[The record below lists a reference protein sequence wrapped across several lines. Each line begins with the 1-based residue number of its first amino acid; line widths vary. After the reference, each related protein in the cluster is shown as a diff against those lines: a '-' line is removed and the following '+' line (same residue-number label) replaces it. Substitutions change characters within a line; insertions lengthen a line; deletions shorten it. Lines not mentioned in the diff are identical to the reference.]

1 MTNDSL
7 EHVLTVARAVAEE
20 AGKVVLEGWRAGGEV
35 RKKGTID
42 LVTDHDL
49 ASEEVI
55 RGRLSDAFPHHHIV
69 AEEQQATHSSEAEQ
83 AGPVWYVDP
92 LDGTTNFAHGHP
104 FFSVS
109 LGLFDGAEGLVGVVA
124 APALGL
130 TWSAARGHGAWRNRA
145 RCHVSATPSLGDALC
160 ATGFPYDKW
169 TNPDHNVAELDAF
182 LTRTHG
188 VRRGGSAAID
198 LAMVA
203 DGTFDLY
210 WEKGLSPWDMAAGAV
225 LVSEAA
231 GTLSDYDGS
240 PGDPRTGRLVATNG
254 HLHQAT
260 LDVLARARRAP
271 PHSDS

>member
-1 MTNDSL
+1 MDTHTV
-7 EHVLTVARAVAEE
+7 EHALAVARAVAHE
-20 AGKVVLEGWRAGGEV
+20 AGQLVLRGFRAGGEV

-42 LVTDHDL
+42 LVTEHDL
-49 ASEEVI
+49 ASERLI
-55 RGRLSDAFPHHHIV
+55 RGKLAAAFPDHRIV
-69 AEEQQATHSSEAEQ
+69 AEEGAADDDRGAHG
-83 AGPVWYVDP
+83 GPVWYVDP

-104 FFSVS
+104 FYSVS
-109 LGLFDGAEGLVGVVA
+109 IALFDGAEGLVGVVA
-124 APALGL
+124 APAIGV
-130 TWSAARGHGAWRNRA
+130 TWSAARGHGAHRNGVPCR
-145 RCHVSATPSLGDALC
+145 VTDTSSLGDALC

-225 LVSEAA
+225 LVQEAG
-231 GTLSDYDGS
+231 GTLSDYDGA
-240 PGDPRTGRLVATNG
+240 PGDPLAGRLVATNG

-260 LDVLARARRAP
+260 LDVIAQARGDRVIP
-271 PHSDS
+271 

>member
-1 MTNDSL
+1 MDQPAL
-7 EHVLTVARAVAEE
+7 EHALAVARAIAEE
-20 AGKVVLEGWRAGGEV
+20 AGNTLLGGYRQGGEV
-35 RKKGTID
+35 RKKGDID

-49 ASEEVI
+49 ASERLV
-55 RGRLSDAFPHHHIV
+55 RHRLSSAFPRHRIV
-69 AEEQQATHSSEAEQ
+69 AEEASEGSVAAGG

-109 LGLFDGAEGLVGVVA
+109 IALFDGARGLVGVVA
-124 APALGL
+124 APALGVI
-130 TWSAARGHGAWRNRA
+130 WSAGRGLGARRNGVEA
-145 RCHVSATPSLGDALC
+145 RVSETSTLSDALC

-182 LTRTHG
+182 LTRTRG

-225 LVSEAA
+225 LVEEAG
-231 GTLSDYDGS
+231 GTLSDYDGA
-240 PGDPRTGRLVATNG
+240 PGNPLVGRLVASNG
-254 HLHQAT
+254 HLHAAT
-260 LDVLARARRAP
+260 LEVLASARG
-271 PHSDS
+271 